1 MPPPEKRRRK
11 ANDPDDLPVV
21 GWREWVEFPELG
33 INFTKAKIDTGART
47 SSLHAFE
54 PERFRRKGR
63 DWIRFVVHP
72 LQRSVKDSIVC
83 EAEVIDERRV
93 RSSSGHTEVRP
104 VIRTKIVVA
113 RRIFRIELTL
123 AARDD
128 MGFRMLLGRAALRSR
143 FTIDPGRSF
152 IGGTPPELR
161 RRRKKRVQ
169 RQRRT
174 Q

>member
-1 MPPPEKRRRK
+1 MPPPEKRRRSSS
-11 ANDPDDLPVV
+11 APDALPVV
-21 GWREWVEFPELG
+21 GWREWVKFPELG
-33 INFTKAKIDTGART
+33 IPFTKAKIDTGART

-83 EAEVIDERRV
+83 EAEVVDERRV
-93 RSSSGHTEVRP
+93 RSSSGHTEIRP
-104 VIRTKIVVA
+104 VIRTKITVA
-113 RRIFRIELTL
+113 RKIFQVELTL

-128 MGFRMLLGRAALRSR
+128 MGFRMLLGRAALRRR

-152 IGGTPPELR
+152 IGGVPPEVR
-161 RRRKKRVQ
+161 KRRKKKPKRKRKPQ
-169 RQRRT
+169 
-174 Q
+174 